1 MILVTGAAG
10 KTGLAVIKAL
20 AGKKVPVRALVHKE
34 TQRDDVMRA
43 GASETVLGNL
53 AFVDDL
59 LEAMHGVSAL
69 YHIPPN
75 VHPQEWEMGK
85 LLIDAARGA
94 GIGHFVCHS
103 VLHPQLEAM
112 PHHWRKL
119 RVEEYLI
126 ESGVPFTILQP
137 AVYMQNIVPALPEI
151 KRTGAY
157 LTPYPVKTILSLVD
171 LEDLAEVAALVV
183 GNPEHQGAIYELVG
197 TGGMSQRDIA
207 GILSE
212 ILFKPIQAQQISIAY
227 WENQVKRSG
236 LSTDRIDT
244 LVKMFRHYEQFG
256 FTGNPGILGWLLGR
270 EPTSLKSCLEREN
283 TRLVV

>member
-20 AGKKVPVRALVHKE
+20 AGKKLSVRALIRKE
-34 TQRDDVMRA
+34 TQRDDVMKA

-53 AFVDDL
+53 TFADDL
-59 LEAMHGVSAL
+59 LEAVHGISGL

-94 GIGHFVCHS
+94 GIGHFVYHS

-137 AVYMQNIVPALPEI
+137 AVYMQNIIPALPEI
-151 KRTGAY
+151 KQTGAY
-157 LTPYPVKTILSLVD
+157 LTPYPVKTTLSLVD
-171 LEDLAEVAALVV
+171 LEDLAEAAALVV
-183 GNPEHQGAIYELVG
+183 GNPDHQGAIYELVG
-197 TGGMSQRDIA
+197 TGAMSQRDIA
-207 GILSE
+207 AVLSE

-227 WENQVKRSG
+227 WENQVKRTG

-256 FTGNPGILGWLLGR
+256 FIGNPGVLGWLLGR
-270 EPTSLKSCLEREN
+270 EPTSLKSCLEREI
-283 TRLVV
+283 TRRGL